1 MVTKQKLTLEEFL
14 QLPDD
19 DVSLEYVD
27 GEVVEKVSPQTQHAV
42 LMAKVLSI
50 LSDAAEAAGS
60 KALPESRFVFGD
72 PARAYVPDIGVAPR
86 DVIGTDKRGRWRN
99 ELRFAPTV
107 AIESLSPGQ
116 NAGRLL
122 EKLLFYMEN
131 GVRMAIVID
140 PDSDL
145 ATVYEPGQEPRGVH
159 VPDPI
164 DLSAV
169 IPGVSLDLGTL
180 FASPTP

>member
-1 MVTKQKLTLEEFL
+1 
-14 QLPDD
+14 
-19 DVSLEYVD
+19 
-27 GEVVEKVSPQTQHAV
+27 
-42 LMAKVLSI
+42 
-50 LSDAAEAAGS
+50 
-60 KALPESRFVFGD
+60 
-72 PARAYVPDIGVAPR
+72 
-86 DVIGTDKRGRWRN
+86 
-99 ELRFAPTV
+99 
-107 AIESLSPGQ
+107 
-116 NAGRLL
+116 
-122 EKLLFYMEN
+122 
-131 GVRMAIVID
+131 MAIVID